1 MVKQAIGVVVIVAA
15 VTVSIP
21 LIGESSPTPV
31 SSITAGRVHSEFQPN
46 DGKIFVLAIG
56 NDARSGNPDRSRA
69 DAIHIIGIDTKTMR
83 GGILNFPRDTYVS
96 IPGHGQG
103 RINEA
108 LNLGGPEL
116 LARTLEEITGV
127 RIDYWVMVG
136 FEGFLGIIRDLGGVK
151 LHFEENIYDPGGSGA
166 HIGAGTQRLGGTSSL
181 AFVRT
186 RKSLPRGDIDRST
199 NQGRFLLGLL
209 KKLRGEVASN
219 PARLLSWI
227 ATTRRHARLDIPA
240 DELFRLGVLASQ
252 VSPRDVG
259 NVTIPVR
266 IGFAGAASVVF
277 IEPTARPIFA
287 RFRKTARL

>member
-1 MVKQAIGVVVIVAA
+1 MIKKTLGLVAIVAA
-15 VTVSIP
+15 VATSIP
-21 LIGESSPTPV
+21 LIGGSPTTRA
-31 SSITAGRVHSEFQPN
+31 SSINGGRVHSEFQPN
-46 DGKIFVLAIG
+46 NGKIFVLVIG
-56 NDARSGNPDRSRA
+56 NDARIGNPDRSRA

-83 GGILNFPRDTYVS
+83 GGILNFPRDTYIS
-96 IPGHGQG
+96 IPGHGSG

-108 LNLGGPEL
+108 LYLGGPEL
-116 LARTLEEITGV
+116 LARTLEEVTGI

-136 FEGFLGIIRDLGGVK
+136 FEGFLGIIRDLGGIK

-181 AFVRT
+181 AYVRT
-186 RKSLPRGDIDRST
+186 RKSLPHGDIDRST

-209 KKLRGEVASN
+209 KKLSAEVSSN
-219 PARLLSWI
+219 PASLLRWM

-240 DELFRLGVLASQ
+240 AELFRLGVLASH
-252 VSPRDVG
+252 VSPRDVR

-277 IEPTARPIFA
+277 MQPQAQPIFA
-287 RFRKTARL
+287 RFRKTARP